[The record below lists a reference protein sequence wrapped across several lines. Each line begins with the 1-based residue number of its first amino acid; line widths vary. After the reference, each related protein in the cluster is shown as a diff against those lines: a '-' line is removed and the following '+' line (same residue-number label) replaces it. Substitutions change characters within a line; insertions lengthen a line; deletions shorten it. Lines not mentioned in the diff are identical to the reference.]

1 MTNISLKRNLIE
13 PVSFQPSDDWPQGEE
28 SFNDIFNRI
37 KKRTPD
43 TSFIRMASL
52 WKRLFYAPG
61 QRRRYFEQGERSFS
75 IICGKLRG
83 IVLTIKCS
91 NGTIYLSITLNPN
104 NKNHIFLY
112 HKKNYICDKLKEIFP
127 DEPIEFSIEYE
138 N

>member
-1 MTNISLKRNLIE
+1 
-13 PVSFQPSDDWPQGEE
+13 
-28 SFNDIFNRI
+28 
-37 KKRTPD
+37 
-43 TSFIRMASL
+43 
-52 WKRLFYAPG
+52 
-61 QRRRYFEQGERSFS
+61 FEQGERSFS

-83 IVLTIKCS
+83 IVLTIKYS